1 MFAKSVENGDYQQAK
16 ILWFS
21 CVTLL
26 RTVGHVLH
34 KVDSMNFSVNLQNEL
49 KNQFKNW
56 KSSESIFNDFIDKER
71 NLILKEYDVSVEV
84 KESEGFSNLVLSD
97 GSNLILSDG
106 SQLTVK
112 TTLKSLVKAK
122 GHCEGET
129 PLSILDEAIQW
140 WDSHLADFEC

>member
-1 MFAKSVENGDYQQAK
+1 MKSREVLNDCTAARDFFAKAVENGDYQQAK

-34 KVDSMNFSVNLQNEL
+34 KVDSVNFNVNLQNEL
-49 KNQFKNW
+49 KNKFASW
-56 KSSESIFNDFIDKER
+56 KATESIFKEFIDKER

-112 TTLKSLVKAK
+112 TMMWFNSI
-122 GHCEGET
+122 GH
-129 PLSILDEAIQW
+129 
-140 WDSHLADFEC
+140 F